1 MHVFVHHSKQI
12 LIIDRLIRRINR
24 AHRCLSLSLSSLIL
38 MTDKFDEKKE
48 ENKRDTEKKEDDT
61 SVSLSLSFVVRTSNK
76 KNITGRLDVFVL
88 PK

>member
-1 MHVFVHHSKQI
+1 
-12 LIIDRLIRRINR
+12 
-24 AHRCLSLSLSSLIL
+24 